1 MQASAIRKICRWGVV
16 VALSCAAAVANA
28 AVVVVRWDPL
38 FNISFSSQVGW
49 QGEAFINVAEDCLAP
64 GGTFLVGTSA
74 CTSAE
79 LDHGTLSFYNGTPA
93 TPLLDLAW
101 DKNDPG
107 FNAEIIFVQSN
118 GTDVTG
124 IVTAPTIE
132 FDDQTLNGLDVDI
145 DLLFVINPFTGYSG
159 PLLALTVEQCS
170 YWGHHKHCWDKTF
183 LSSMSTN
190 PNDPT
195 APTVTYSR
203 VPEPGSLAL
212 FGLALVAGA
221 WARRRFG
228 VRLDT

>member
-1 MQASAIRKICRWGVV
+1 MRTSMVQSVRRWG
-16 VALSCAAAVANA
+16 LAAVLACSAVMANA

-38 FNISFSSQVGW
+38 FNLSFSNQLGW
-49 QGEAFINVAEDCLAP
+49 EGEAFISVADDCLAP
-64 GGTFLVGTSA
+64 GGTFLVGSPA

-79 LDHGTLSFYNGTPA
+79 LDHGTLSFYGAPGTPL
-93 TPLLDLAW
+93 TLSW
-101 DKNDPG
+101 DKDDPG
-107 FNAEIIFVQSN
+107 FNAQILFVQTN

-132 FDDQTLNGLDVDI
+132 FNDQNLNGQEVDI

-170 YWGHHKHCWDKTF
+170 SWGYHDYCWDKTF
-183 LSSMSTN
+183 LSSMSNN
-190 PNDPT
+190 PEDPT
-195 APTVTYSR
+195 APKNLTFTR

-221 WARRRFG
+221 WARRRFA
-228 VRLDT
+228 VRSNV